1 MGSPYLGCFA
11 VLCFICCCLDA
22 LGKDERCPVC
32 YQKFSYPV
40 KLPCG
45 HVFCYLCVKGFSA
58 SRAVRRCALC
68 RSDIPVEYVRKPT
81 LVADVRVEQ
90 SPLLDDGCWWF
101 YEGKS
106 RGWWKYDER
115 TARDIERA
123 FQAKEKSVEVQI
135 VGHIYVVDFELMAQ
149 YRKSERGRTRKIK
162 RDKLN
167 LAETKGVAGLYC
179 KRQNGD
185 TQDSGECDVDAAD
198 PRQMSEV

>member
-1 MGSPYLGCFA
+1 MS
-11 VLCFICCCLDA
+11 CCLDTQT
-22 LGKDERCPVC
+22 KHEQCPVC

-58 SRAVRRCALC
+58 THAIRRCALC
-68 RSDIPVEYVRKPT
+68 RSDIPVDYVRKPA
-81 LVADVRVEQ
+81 LVENVRVDQ
-90 SPLLDDGCWWF
+90 SPLLEDGCWWF

-106 RGWWKYDER
+106 NGWWKYDER

-123 FQAKEKSVEVQI
+123 FQAKEKSTEVQL
-135 VGHIYVVDFELMAQ
+135 VGHIYVVDFEVMAQ
-149 YRKSERGRTRKIK
+149 YRKNERGRNRKIK

-179 KRQNGD
+179 KRQNSETRSEESLG
-185 TQDSGECDVDAAD
+185 SSVDA
-198 PRQMSEV
+198 PQMSEV